1 MAPAAA
7 DDLAGIP
14 LFATLEPDEQAA
26 IAPWFE
32 LEDVSPGV
40 KLTGEGA
47 SGYSFYV
54 LRDGAATVSID
65 GREVRTLGPGDFFG
79 ELALL
84 GDGRRTADG
93 DGDYRRSLAGARSL
107 RYRVPS
113 APADVSGARLA
124 DRVGSP
130 RDRTSC
136 VAADAP
142 RRPNPRAYDLRVA
155 VEILYCPV

>member
-14 LFATLEPDEQAA
+14 LFDMLESDERAA

-32 LEDVSPGV
+32 LEDVSPGM

-54 LRDGAATVSID
+54 LRDGAAIVTID
-65 GREVRTLGPGDFFG
+65 GIEVRTLGPGDFFG

-84 GDGRRTADG
+84 GDGRRTATVTTASASQVLVLFG
-93 DGDYRRSLAGARSL
+93 TEFRQLQREYPEMAARIESGL
-107 RYRVPS
+107 REI
-113 APADVSGARLA
+113 AQ
-124 DRVGSP
+124 
-130 RDRTSC
+130 
-136 VAADAP
+136 AA
-142 RRPNPRAYDLRVA
+142 
-155 VEILYCPV
+155 

>member
-14 LFATLEPDEQAA
+14 LFEMLEPDERGA

-32 LEDVSPGV
+32 LEDVSPGM

-65 GREVRTLGPGDFFG
+65 GSEVRTLGPGDFFG

-84 GDGRRTADG
+84 GNGRRTATVTTAAPSRVLVLFG
-93 DGDYRRSLAGARSL
+93 TEFRQLQQMYPELASRIESGL
-107 RYRVPS
+107 REI
-113 APADVSGARLA
+113 AQ
-124 DRVGSP
+124 
-130 RDRTSC
+130 
-136 VAADAP
+136 AA
-142 RRPNPRAYDLRVA
+142 
-155 VEILYCPV
+155 